1 MVSHIS
7 SFFSEWA
14 IKKNKNIIEIIPKII
29 SKDSEKGNIENE
41 ETLNI
46 NESFKKFYNKKYSTQ
61 PNEDILN
68 IFNNLIEEI
77 ENETN

>member
-1 MVSHIS
+1 MHI
-7 SFFSEWA
+7 
-14 IKKNKNIIEIIPKII
+14 NNV
-29 SKDSEKGNIENE
+29 
-41 ETLNI
+41 NI
-46 NESFKKFYNKKYSTQ
+46 NKSFKKFYNKKYSTQ